1 MICEKVLGL
10 VAGRLMNILDIL
22 ILAIFAGVIATG
34 FFVGIGKALSAIVAI
49 YFATVTAATFYEPL
63 GGVFERAV
71 GGINP
76 HTATLIA
83 FLLLFTLA
91 AVGIGY
97 VIIRT
102 VDSMSASNRFVILN
116 NIGGAALGIV
126 VAVVTVTL
134 SITVTVVLIQ
144 ALAQT
149 TIDAADGTVLASV
162 RTQIRG
168 SELAP
173 IFLDLLPYVTT
184 IVAPWFPGGLPPI
197 LTAAPRI

>member
-1 MICEKVLGL
+1 
-10 VAGRLMNILDIL
+10 MNILDIL

-34 FFVGIGKALSAIVAI
+34 FFVGIGRALSAIVAI
-49 YFATVTAATFYEPL
+49 YFGTVTSATFYRPF
-63 GGVFERAV
+63 GGAIERAV

-76 HTATLIA
+76 DTARLIA
-83 FLLLFTLA
+83 FLLLFTFTS
-91 AVGIGY
+91 VGIGY

-102 VDSMSASNRFVILN
+102 VDSVSTSNRFVILN

-126 VAVVTVTL
+126 VAVVTITL
-134 SITVTVVLIQ
+134 SITVTVILIQ

-149 TIDAADGTVLASV
+149 SIDAADGTVLASL
-162 RTQIRG
+162 RTQIRE
-168 SELAP
+168 SALAP
-173 IFLDLLPYVTT
+173 VFLDLLPYVTT

>member
-1 MICEKVLGL
+1 
-10 VAGRLMNILDIL
+10 MNILDIL

-34 FFVGIGKALSAIVAI
+34 FFVGIGRALSSIIAI
-49 YFATVTAATFYEPL
+49 YFATVMAATFYRPV
-63 GGVFERAV
+63 GRAFERAV

-76 HTATLIA
+76 ETATLVA
-83 FLLLFTLA
+83 FLLLFTFA

-102 VDSMSASNRFVILN
+102 VESVSESNRFVILN

-134 SITVTVVLIQ
+134 SITVTVILIQ

-149 TIDAADGTVLASV
+149 TIDATDGTILALL

-168 SELAP
+168 SALAP
-173 IFLDLLPYVTT
+173 VFLGLLPYVTT
-184 IVAPWFPGGLPPI
+184 FVAPWFPGGLPPI